1 MKLSFKKQPKETG
14 LAGVGYPYQSVLIK
28 ADKLE
33 VGLISAPNWRSKD
46 SLWTIRLA
54 KKKDHSFVWITLKF
68 KGENEDEC
76 RQYLKD
82 NWEAI
87 CKEIPLHQFK
97 D

>member
-1 MKLSFKKQPKETG
+1 MKLSFKKQSKKTG
-14 LAGVGYPYQSVLIK
+14 LAGVGYPHQSVLIK

-33 VGLISAPNWRSKD
+33 CGVIAAPNWQTKD
-46 SLWTIRLA
+46 NLWCIRLM
-54 KKKDHSFVWITLKF
+54 KKKDNSFVWITLKF
-68 KGENEDEC
+68 KGETEEEC

-82 NWEAI
+82 NWGSI